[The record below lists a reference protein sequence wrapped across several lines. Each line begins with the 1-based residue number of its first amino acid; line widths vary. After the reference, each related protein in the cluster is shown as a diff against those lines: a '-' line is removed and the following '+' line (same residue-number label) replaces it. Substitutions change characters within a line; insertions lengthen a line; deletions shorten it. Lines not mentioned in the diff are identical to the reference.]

1 VARAASAHALS
12 ASRRPPPPPSFV
24 AARHEC
30 LPAPP
35 GLDWRAYRAGTAPH
49 CRIVQSAVV
58 GEAAAALF
66 PSTGCFDFYRLCRL
80 FLFFTAVVMQARRGV
95 QRLTAQ
101 CGRRRRGCVGADR
114 RQARGEGP

>member
-24 AARHEC
+24 AARQEC

-49 CRIVQSAVV
+49 CRIVQSP
-58 GEAAAALF
+58 ERLRPCCFHLPAALIF
-66 PSTGCFDFYRLCRL
+66 TGC
-80 FLFFTAVVMQARRGV
+80 A
-95 QRLTAQ
+95 
-101 CGRRRRGCVGADR
+101 GCF
-114 RQARGEGP
+114 